1 MVECLATIYCLLWDY
16 ISSSAYTVYND
27 YDTKKQVFSESG
39 VGSNLTVQQHCS
51 HIHHILF
58 IYFQSMAYE
67 TEYCICEFGV
77 LLMRCRVMA
86 YIDIYTSFSAFS

>member
-1 MVECLATIYCLLWDY
+1 MTYQEADKLVYNEDVLVVCAINACSSMVECLAPLYCLLWDY

-58 IYFQSMAYE
+58 IYFQSMSYE
-67 TEYCICEFGV
+67 TEY
-77 LLMRCRVMA
+77 L
-86 YIDIYTSFSAFS
+86 